1 MIDSTTASLILGMPR
16 AVQEQF
22 IRYEG
27 GPTDEHRNWFEQ
39 NKGKTVQIAGTNM
52 YGVLEKLN
60 EADRGI
66 YNGGRYPYKV
76 RITVDTRTEH
86 SALGMLFE
94 YEPSCLKLVENAE
107 EETK

>member
-1 MIDSTTASLILGMPR
+1 MIDPTTASLIIGMPR
-16 AVQEQF
+16 SVQDQF

-27 GPTDEHRNWFEQ
+27 GPTQEHRDWFEKH
-39 NKGKTVQIAGTNM
+39 KGKTVQINGTNM

-76 RITVDTRTEH
+76 RITVDARTEYC
-86 SALGMLFE
+86 ALGCIFE
-94 YEPSCLKLVENAE
+94 YEPSQLKLAE
-107 EETK
+107 ENK